1 MRTRIY
7 RMNIYYKREL
17 NSFIKTDFIPQNVPQ
32 NRVFCKKNGRFSI
45 QICKK
50 YGIYALFLCINAVFW
65 SRRRDLNPRPSRPE
79 RDALPAAL
87 RLDFLIF
94 RYFRKWSNMWSSHL
108 FRTFCGKVYRPNCQC
123 CQGVQRFEKV
133 CQGKPLWVSRTL
145 RATSCATPRFFQF
158 FIYFRKW
165 SNHLFRTLKKTIP
178 LEIQHFSLTIIST
191 AHETKIL

>member
-87 RLDFLIF
+87 RLDFFKFLSIF
-94 RYFRKWSNMWSSHL
+94 VSGQTCGQATYFERFVEKCTARIVSVVKG
-108 FRTFCGKVYRPNCQC
+108 FRGSKKSAKESPCGCPERCALPTA
-123 CQGVQRFEKV
+123 
-133 CQGKPLWVSRTL
+133 RTML
-145 RATSCATPRFFQF
+145 R
-158 FIYFRKW
+158 
-165 SNHLFRTLKKTIP
+165 
-178 LEIQHFSLTIIST
+178 QHRSLYQIIFY
-191 AHETKIL
+191 